1 MPKKAKVAAASK
13 KIESVSDNVGEL
25 ASALRDL
32 ANATAMSVIA
42 KSGTDEDRM
51 VAIAYLKRW
60 FVEFRES

>member
-13 KIESVSDNVGEL
+13 KTESVSDNVGEF
-25 ASALRDL
+25 ASALRNL
-32 ANATAMSVIA
+32 VNAKTMSVIA